1 MASPKLLKIGA
12 SKLKLHIGFIFNQ
25 FLIHGVSPDKL
36 KTATAYSIHKGNSK
50 HQCSN
55 YQPIF
60 ISPILGK
67 IFEKLMYSRLI

>member
-1 MASPKLLKIGA
+1 MKKANISMASPKLLKIGG

-55 YQPIF
+55 YQPVLIL
-60 ISPILGK
+60 PILGK
-67 IFEKLMYSRLI
+67 IF